1 MLIGVSPFS
10 TVAGVDSTG
19 VKLPFFFSLAKKSRP
34 GWMSSKEPPLAS
46 AAA

>member
-10 TVAGVDSTG
+10 IVAGVDSTG
-19 VKLPFFFSLAKKSRP
+19 LKLPDCFSLPKKSMP
-34 GWMSSKEPPLAS
+34 GWMLSSEPPLAS